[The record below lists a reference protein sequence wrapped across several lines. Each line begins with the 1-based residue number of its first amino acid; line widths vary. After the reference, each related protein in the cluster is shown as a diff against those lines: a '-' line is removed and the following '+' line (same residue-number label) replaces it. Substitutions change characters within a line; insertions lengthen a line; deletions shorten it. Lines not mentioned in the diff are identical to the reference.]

1 MRPAAAALALLLLSG
16 CASVTLEQA
25 PALSPFGDG
34 TQWVVLEDMPF
45 IVQLDDRSSGTLV
58 VPRGFVT
65 DLAST
70 PPAIW
75 SLYPPFGKYL
85 TAAILHDYL
94 YWRGTCTQAEADKV
108 IYQAMRDAGV
118 DQAAQSRFYVALR
131 AAGEDAWKKNQGE
144 RARGLIRVVPEE
156 HLKRSAAMDWP
167 RYREQLRG
175 QGVKEPRVASDE
187 AMPRLCAALGNE
199 IKVDSRFAA
208 IVFGR

>member
-1 MRPAAAALALLLLSG
+1 MRFAAAALALLLSA
-16 CASVTLEQA
+16 CSSIRLEHA
-25 PALSPFGDG
+25 PSLSPFGDG
-34 TQWVVLEDMPF
+34 TQWVVLDDMPF
-45 IVQLDDRSSGTLV
+45 VVRLDDGSSGTLL

-94 YWRGTCTQAEADKV
+94 YWRGTCTQAQADKI

-118 DQAAQSRFYVALR
+118 DQAAQSRFHAALT
-131 AAGEDAWKKNQGE
+131 AAGEHAWKRNEGE
-144 RARGLIRVVPEE
+144 RASGLIRVIPEQYLSRGATME
-156 HLKRSAAMDWP
+156 WP
-167 RYREQLRG
+167 RYREMLRA
-175 QGVKEPRVASDE
+175 QGVREPAVAGDAS
-187 AMPRLCAALGNE
+187 MRGLCAALGNE

>member
-1 MRPAAAALALLLLSG
+1 MKAPGAALALLLSA
-16 CASVTLEQA
+16 CASVTLEHA

-45 IVQLDDRSSGTLV
+45 QVRLDDGSSGTLL

-94 YWRGTCTQAEADKV
+94 YWRGTCTQAQADKI
-108 IYQAMRDAGV
+108 IYQSMRDAGV

-131 AAGEDAWKKNQGE
+131 AAGEEAWKRNDAE
-144 RARGLIRVVPEE
+144 RSRGLIRVLPDAY
-156 HLKRSAAMDWP
+156 LKRSAATDWP
-167 RYREQLRG
+167 GYRDALRK
-175 QGVKEPRVASDE
+175 QGVREPPAPGDDNL
-187 AMPRLCAALGNE
+187 PGLCAALGNE

-208 IVFGR
+208 VMFGR